1 MVALVIPQ
9 SYPRAMKVAIS
20 VPDEVF
26 KAGEQLARELGVSR
40 SELYA
45 TALAVYLGSRGAA
58 AVTAGLDKV
67 YATQASSVEAALNAA
82 QLRVLPD
89 ETW

>member
-9 SYPRAMKVAIS
+9 SYSRNMKVAIS

-26 KAGEQLARELGVSR
+26 KAGEQLARQLGMSR

-45 TALAVYLGSRGAA
+45 NALEAYLGSRGGA
-58 AVTAGLDKV
+58 AVTERLDKV
-67 YATQASSVEAALNAA
+67 YASSTSSVDAALNAA
-82 QLRVLPD
+82 QLRSLPD